1 MRGIN
6 KLNRVRIKEYIIRH
20 ITERVLITAAL
31 LVLLYLLVALYFSSH
46 FFYGTV
52 LNGVPVSLKSHNAV
66 DKILE
71 NHVQTYKLL
80 LTERNG
86 ESEVITGQNIILSH
100 NERNDIARV
109 YKKQKSYQWITAFFT
124 PQNYY
129 VDNLFLYDKDKL
141 ADKIKA
147 LNCLNNKTID
157 PQNASFRYK
166 AGTYETV
173 AEVYGNKIRKDS
185 LTKAITAGIKKGVET
200 LNLEENQCYE
210 NPVFTLN
217 SAKTLETL
225 ELLNKLAKTSI
236 TYEFGPNKE
245 RLDGSILN
253 NWLVVDNNL
262 NVVIDRAAIIKYV
275 KALSKKYD
283 TVGINRSF
291 KSSVGKVIEV
301 KGGIYG
307 WKIDKEE
314 EAEAIYEHILHGAV
328 VMKEPAYAQ
337 KAVSR
342 EGNEI
347 GDTYVEI
354 NITRQHVWF
363 YKDGKL
369 LIHGPV
375 VTGNPNRGN
384 PTVTG
389 AYMLNYKQNS
399 ATLAGLNYKVVVKY
413 WMPFYGNIGLHDA
426 SWRHTFGGEIYK
438 NNGTHGCVN
447 ASLYLAKKIY
457 ENLED
462 GTPFISYKE

>member
-6 KLNRVRIKEYIIRH
+6 KRNKVRIKEFIIRH
-20 ITERVLITAAL
+20 ITERVLIAAGIL
-31 LVLLYLLVALYFSSH
+31 ILLYLLAALYFTSH

-52 LNGVPVSLKSHNAV
+52 LNGVPVSLKSHKDV
-66 DKILE
+66 DKIME

-86 ESEVITGQNIILSH
+86 ESEVLTGQDITLSQ
-100 NERNDIARV
+100 NERNNIPRV
-109 YKKQKSYQWITAFFT
+109 YKNQKSYKWITAFFI
-124 PQNYY
+124 PQKFY
-129 VDNLFLYDKDKL
+129 VDNLFLYDKVKL
-141 ADKIKA
+141 ADKIIA
-147 LNCLNNKTID
+147 LNCLNNKTIE

-166 AGTYETV
+166 DGTYEAV
-173 AEVYGNKIRKDS
+173 AEVYGNKIRKDT
-185 LTKAITAGIKKGVET
+185 LTKVITAGIKKGAEI
-200 LNLEENQCYE
+200 LNLEDNHCYE
-210 NPVFTLN
+210 NPIYTLN
-217 SAKTLETL
+217 SAKTRNTL
-225 ELLNKLAKTSI
+225 EALNKFVKTSI
-236 TYEFGPNKE
+236 TYKFGTKRE

-253 NWLVVDNNL
+253 NWLIVDDNL
-262 NVVIDRAAIIKYV
+262 DVVINRAEIMKYV

-291 KSSVGKVIEV
+291 QSSVGKVIEV

-307 WKIDKEE
+307 WKLDKEE
-314 EAEAIYEHILHGAV
+314 ETEAIYHHILQGAT

-384 PTVTG
+384 PTVVG

-438 NNGTHGCVN
+438 NRGTHGCVN
-447 ASLYLAKKIY
+447 APLYLAKKIY

-462 GTPFISYKE
+462 GTPFISYEE